1 MFSHCPGLIRLSVG
15 TAEWEGVTLKS
26 VLKYCGGVGI
36 NGKGKFENGKMA
48 HCELHGAD
56 TYVWLHRIRQQH

>member
-1 MFSHCPGLIRLSVG
+1 MSAHFRWLTRLSVG

-48 HCELHGAD
+48 HCEFHGAD
-56 TYVWLHRIRQQH
+56 TYA